1 MASTRGLGTDRSFKN
16 SFIHYKKGRNLKLKS
31 VSYKFVF
38 FLEHPNNFDGSRKSM
53 GRPTHLPIKQLQE
66 YPFVLR
72 LCTLIWGVRENCKQA
87 RDQEVEVR

>member
-16 SFIHYKKGRNLKLKS
+16 SYIHHKKGRNLKLKS

-38 FLEHPNNFDGSRKSM
+38 FMIYSENFDNSRKSM
-53 GRPTHLPIKQLQE
+53 GRPTHLLIKELQE
-66 YPFVLR
+66 SLLVLR
-72 LCTLIWGVRENCKQA
+72 LCTLIWVVRENCKQA